1 MCTVCGCGIGPDR
14 AATAGADG
22 AAEPAAA
29 AADAHRHPHGHDHG
43 HSHAHDHEHEH
54 GHPHAHDHHHDHHHP
69 HGHAHGHVHPDQPA
83 HQPAA
88 GETLDYSQAPVGLAE
103 VKGGAG
109 RLIRLER
116 DLLEANSRLAAA
128 NREAFKRRN
137 VFALNLVS
145 SPGSG
150 KTTLLVKTILDLR
163 GQWPLAVIEGDQQ
176 TSMDA
181 ERIRA
186 TGVRA
191 LQINTG
197 AMCHLD
203 ARMIGDAYQRL
214 SPAENSL
221 LFIENVGNLVCP
233 AGFDLGEAH
242 KVVLLSVTE
251 GEEKPLKYPAMFYSA
266 DLLLLT
272 KVDLLA
278 HVAFDV
284 ERCLTYARQVNP
296 GIDAIAVSATRGDGL
311 AEWYQWLERRHAWFS
326 LRTIPATLP
335 GV

>member
-14 AATAGADG
+14 AATTEAGRAL
-22 AAEPAAA
+22 EPATT
-29 AADAHRHPHGHDHG
+29 AADAHRHPHTHDHHHDHDHG
-43 HSHAHDHEHEH
+43 HSHAHDHE
-54 GHPHAHDHHHDHHHP
+54 HDHHHP
-69 HGHAHGHVHPDQPA
+69 HGHAHGHVHS

-88 GETLDYSQAPVGLAE
+88 GETLDYSQSPVGLAE

-128 NREAFKRRN
+128 NRQAFKRRN
-137 VFALNLVS
+137 IFALNLVS

-163 GQWPLAVIEGDQQ
+163 GQRPLAVIEGDQQ

-214 SPAENSL
+214 SPAEDSL

-311 AEWYQWLERRHAWFS
+311 AEWYQWLERRHAWFA

>member
-1 MCTVCGCGIGPDR
+1 MCTVCGCGTAPDR
-14 AATAGADG
+14 TATAEAGAG
-22 AAEPAAA
+22 AKSAAA
-29 AADAHRHPHGHDHG
+29 AAHAHLHAHPHD
-43 HSHAHDHEHEH
+43 HDHEHA
-54 GHPHAHDHHHDHHHP
+54 HPHAHDHRHDHP
-69 HGHAHGHVHPDQPA
+69 HDHDHGHVHPQR
-83 HQPAA
+83 PAA
-88 GETLDYSQAPVGLAE
+88 GETLDYSKAPAGLPDA
-103 VKGGAG
+103 KGGTG

-116 DLLEANSRLAAA
+116 DLLEANNRLAAA
-128 NREAFKRRN
+128 NRSAFKHRN
-137 VFALNLVS
+137 IFALNLVS

-163 GQWPLAVIEGDQQ
+163 GQRPLAVIEGDQQ

-191 LQINTG
+191 VQINTG

-214 SPAENSL
+214 SPADDSL

-251 GEEKPLKYPAMFYSA
+251 GEEKPLKYPAMFYAA

-311 AEWYQWLERRHAWFS
+311 AEWYQWLERRHAWFA
-326 LRTIPATLP
+326 LRKVPATLP

>member
-1 MCTVCGCGIGPDR
+1 MCTVCGCGSAPDR
-14 AATAGADG
+14 AAATEKGRTA
-22 AAEPAAA
+22 ESAAA
-29 AADAHRHPHGHDHG
+29 AADAHVHPHGPDHAHEPGHDHG
-43 HSHAHDHEHEH
+43 HDHAHPHALDHHHGHHHSHGHAHDHA
-54 GHPHAHDHHHDHHHP
+54 HA
-69 HGHAHGHVHPDQPA
+69 A
-83 HQPAA
+83 QPAA
-88 GETLDYSQAPVGLAE
+88 GETLDYSEAPVGLPDA
-103 VKGGAG
+103 KGGAG

-116 DLLEANSRLAAA
+116 DLLEANNRLAAA
-128 NREAFKRRN
+128 NRSAFKHRN
-137 VFALNLVS
+137 IFALNLVS

-163 GQWPLAVIEGDQQ
+163 VARPLAVIEGDQQ

-191 LQINTG
+191 VQINTG

-214 SPAENSL
+214 SPADNSL

-251 GEEKPLKYPAMFYSA
+251 GEEKPLKYPAMFYAA

-311 AEWYQWLERRHAWFS
+311 AEWYQWLERRHAWFA
-326 LRTIPATLP
+326 LRTVPATLP